1 MPRFLLGKP
10 NEERSFAMQLIL
22 PIALALVCASIF
34 VNGWTDAPNAIATV
48 VSTRV
53 LSPRVAVIMATVC
66 NLIGITC
73 FGSAV
78 ASTIANLVDVGTGT
92 NPLIAICAAQLSIVF
107 WSLTAWKYGIPTSES
122 HALIA
127 GLMGAGMAY
136 NGLAAFNWS
145 SVSKVLWGIFISTVI
160 GFAATY
166 VVTKLVGFLFRR
178 MKRAKA
184 NRVFTIGQIFSAGL
198 MAVSHGAQDGQKF
211 MGVFVLV
218 LLLAKNES
226 IPQYIP
232 IPFWVMLLCSLVMA
246 VGTSVGGYRII
257 KTMGIDMVKLEKYQG
272 FSAEIVA
279 SACMLIATVKS
290 GIPLSTT
297 NTKGTAM
304 MGAGA
309 ARRFSDVNWGI
320 AKEMVLAWVL
330 TFPICM
336 FLGFAM
342 TKLFILIF

>member
-1 MPRFLLGKP
+1 MSPV
-10 NEERSFAMQLIL
+10 LI
-22 PIALALVCASIF
+22 IALLLVCASIF

-53 LSPRVAVIMATVC
+53 LSPRVAVVMATVF
-66 NLIGITC
+66 NLIGIMC

-92 NPLIAICAAQLSIVF
+92 SPLVAICAAQLSIVI
-107 WSLTAWKYGIPTSES
+107 WSVTAWKFGIPTSES

-127 GLMGAGMAY
+127 GLMGAGIAY
-136 NGLAAFNWS
+136 NGISAFKW
-145 SVSKVLWGIFISTVI
+145 VEFEKVLWGILISTVV
-160 GFAATY
+160 GFVASYA
-166 VVTKLVGFLFRR
+166 VTKLVGFLFRR

-184 NRVFTIGQIFSAGL
+184 NRLFSVGQVASAAM
-198 MAVSHGAQDGQKF
+198 MAMSHGAQDGQKF

-218 LLLAKNES
+218 ILLSKNQP
-226 IPQYIP
+226 IPQTVHIDVW
-232 IPFWVMLLCSLVMA
+232 IMLLCSLVMA
-246 VGTSVGGYRII
+246 IGTSVGGYRII
-257 KTMGIDMVKLEKYQG
+257 KTMGVDMVQLEKYQG

-279 SACMLIATVKS
+279 SACMLITTIKS

-320 AKEMVLAWVL
+320 AQEMVLAWVL

-336 FLGFAM
+336 LLGFLM
-342 TKLFILIF
+342 TKLFIFIF

>member
-1 MPRFLLGKP
+1 
-10 NEERSFAMQLIL
+10 MQPALI
-22 PIALALVCASIF
+22 IALTLVCASIF

-53 LSPRVAVIMATVC
+53 LSPRIAVVMATC
-66 NLIGITC
+66 FNLIGIMC

-78 ASTIANLVDVGTGT
+78 ASTIANLVDVGTGM
-92 NPLIAICAAQLSIVF
+92 NPLVAICAAQLSIVI
-107 WSLTAWKYGIPTSES
+107 WSVSAWKFGIPTSES

-127 GLMGAGMAY
+127 GLMGAGIAY
-136 NGLAAFNWS
+136 NGISAFKFAEFE
-145 SVSKVLWGIFISTVI
+145 KVLWGIFISTFV
-160 GFAATY
+160 GFIASY
-166 VVTKLVGFLFRR
+166 IVTKLVGWLFRR
-178 MKRAKA
+178 MKRARA
-184 NRVFTIGQIFSAGL
+184 NRVFSLGQIASAAL
-198 MAVSHGAQDGQKF
+198 MATSHGAQDGQKF

-218 LLLAKNES
+218 ILLAQNKA
-226 IPQYIP
+226 IPQSVN

-246 VGTSVGGYRII
+246 LGTSLGGYRII

-279 SACMLIATVKS
+279 SLCMLITTVSS

-320 AKEMVLAWVL
+320 AKEMVMAWVL
-330 TFPICM
+330 TFPACIL
-336 FLGFAM
+336 LGYVM
-342 TKLFILIF
+342 TKLFIFIF

>member
-1 MPRFLLGKP
+1 
-10 NEERSFAMQLIL
+10 MQPVLI
-22 PIALALVCASIF
+22 IALLLVCASIF

-53 LSPRVAVIMATVC
+53 LSPRAAVIMATC
-66 NLIGITC
+66 FNLVGIMC

-92 NPLIAICAAQLSIVF
+92 SPLVAICAAQLSIVI
-107 WSLTAWKYGIPTSES
+107 WSVSAWKFGIPTSES

-127 GLMGAGMAY
+127 GLMGAGIAY
-136 NGLAAFNWS
+136 NGLSAFKL
-145 SVSKVLWGIFISTVI
+145 VEFEKVLWGIGISTVV
-160 GFAATY
+160 GFAASY
-166 VVTKLVGFLFRR
+166 LVTKLVGLLFRR
-178 MKRAKA
+178 AKRAKA
-184 NRVFTIGQIFSAGL
+184 NRFFSLGQVASAAM
-198 MAVSHGAQDGQKF
+198 MATSHGAQDGQKF

-218 LLLAKNES
+218 LLLAKNEPV
-226 IPQYIP
+226 PQSVN
-232 IPFWVMLLCSLVMA
+232 IPFWIMLLCSLVMA
-246 VGTSVGGYRII
+246 IGTSIGGYRII

-272 FSAEIVA
+272 FSAEVVA
-279 SACMLIATVKS
+279 SLCMLITTVKS

-320 AKEMVLAWVL
+320 AQEMVMAWVL
-330 TFPICM
+330 TFPACM
-336 FLGFAM
+336 LLGFLM
-342 TKLFILIF
+342 TKLFIVLF

>member
-1 MPRFLLGKP
+1 MTPMLIVALL
-10 NEERSFAMQLIL
+10 
-22 PIALALVCASIF
+22 LVCASIF

-53 LSPRVAVIMATVC
+53 LSPRIAVIMATIF
-66 NLIGITC
+66 NLVGIMC
-73 FGSAV
+73 FGTAV
-78 ASTIANLVDVGTGT
+78 ASTIANLVDVGTGAD
-92 NPLIAICAAQLSIVF
+92 PLIAICAAQLSIVI

-127 GLMGAGMAY
+127 GLMGAGVAY
-136 NGLAAFNWS
+136 NGISAFKW
-145 SVSKVLWGIFISTVI
+145 VEFEKVLWGIVISTVV
-160 GFAATY
+160 GFVAAY
-166 VVTKLVGFLFRR
+166 LVTKLVGFLFRR

-184 NRVFTIGQIFSAGL
+184 NRVFSVGQVASAAL
-198 MAVSHGAQDGQKF
+198 MATSHGAQDGQKF

-218 LLLAKNES
+218 LLLAKGQK
-226 IPQYIP
+226 IPQTIP
-232 IPFWVMLLCSLVMA
+232 IEPWIMVLCALVMA
-246 VGTSVGGYRII
+246 LGTSVGGYRII
-257 KTMGIDMVKLEKYQG
+257 KTMGVDMVKLEKYQG

-279 SACMLIATVKS
+279 SVCMLITTVTT

-309 ARRFSDVNWGI
+309 ARRFSDVNWGV

-330 TFPICM
+330 TFPICAV
-336 FLGFAM
+336 LGFLM
-342 TKLFILIF
+342 TKLFIIIF